1 MSLAI
6 ALGFS
11 NHVFLLTRAM
21 NHRLRS
27 ISRFAS
33 PLARLAMVLALWMTV
48 VSGVRPDREAASAPS
63 RKDTRGKPSEA
74 PVGSQWVQVREH
86 RLRGMRVTEVVLGR
100 ASLDDELPMVVYLH
114 GRGSRPELPKGDH
127 QDTTPVRM
135 LFPWAP
141 DRLGDG
147 YSWFPVSITEGYD
160 AKVLGF
166 HIERRADQLAHV
178 IKRLMYTRPTEGR
191 ALVAGFSQGG
201 MLTFGLALHHPDL
214 FDGAYPIAGWF
225 PLHLVDA
232 VIDPTRR
239 YPEIRALHGDR
250 DPVVP
255 MRQTRA
261 VVERLASLGLDATF
275 EPHRA
280 RRHHTTDAMSQRHK
294 DFMLGIIR
302 RRRQVELDLEATSTG

>member
-1 MSLAI
+1 
-6 ALGFS
+6 
-11 NHVFLLTRAM
+11 M

-27 ISRFAS
+27 IGRIAA
-33 PLARLAMVLALWMTV
+33 PLVRLVGALALWAV
-48 VSGVRPDREAASAPS
+48 VVGGLPPQREAPDLPA

-74 PVGSQWVQVREH
+74 PLGSQWVQVREH
-86 RLRGMRVTEVVLGR
+86 RVSSLRVTEVVLGR

-114 GRGSRPELPKGDH
+114 GRGSRPELPHGDH
-127 QDTTPVRM
+127 EDTTPVRM
-135 LFPWAP
+135 VFPWAP

-147 YSWFPVSITEGYD
+147 YSWFPVSITEGLD
-160 AKVLGF
+160 PKVLGF
-166 HIERRADQLAHV
+166 YIHRRADELAHV
-178 IKRLMYTRPTEGR
+178 IKRLMHTRPTEGR

-225 PLHLVDA
+225 PLHLVD
-232 VIDPTRR
+232 VVVDPTRR

-261 VVERLASLGLDATF
+261 TVERLAALGLDATF
-275 EPHRA
+275 ETYGA

-294 DFMLGIIR
+294 DFMLGLIR
-302 RRRQVELDLEATSTG
+302 RRRLVELDREGASAG

>member
-1 MSLAI
+1 
-6 ALGFS
+6 
-11 NHVFLLTRAM
+11 VFLLTPAM

-27 ISRFAS
+27 IGRLAS
-33 PLARLAMVLALWMTV
+33 PLSRYATPLARIASRVITVLLLWTV
-48 VSGVRPDREAASAPS
+48 AVSGVVPDREAASMPA

-74 PVGSQWVQVREH
+74 PIGSQWVQVREH
-86 RLRGMRVTEVVLGR
+86 RLRGVRVTEVVLGR

-127 QDTTPVRM
+127 EDTPPVRM
-135 LFPWAP
+135 VFPWAP

-160 AKVLGF
+160 PKVLGY
-166 HIERRADQLAHV
+166 HIQRRADQLAHV

-225 PLHLVDA
+225 PLHLVDS

-261 VVERLASLGLDATF
+261 VVERLAALGLDATF
-275 EPHRA
+275 DAHRA
-280 RRHHTTDAMSQRHK
+280 RRHHTTDAMRERHK